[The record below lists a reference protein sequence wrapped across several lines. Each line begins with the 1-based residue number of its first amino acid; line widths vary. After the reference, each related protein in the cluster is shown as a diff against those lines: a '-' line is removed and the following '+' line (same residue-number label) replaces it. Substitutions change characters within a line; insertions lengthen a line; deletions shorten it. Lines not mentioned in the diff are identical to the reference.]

1 MEDGV
6 QLQRKC
12 FGCGRG
18 DAGCNGS
25 QMGKGGGVCKREW
38 EVDGT
43 VHAAAERNDGLL
55 MGDIGKERKRRT
67 QQSKFVLF
75 HERTLTQPK

>member
-12 FGCGRG
+12 FGCGCG

-25 QMGKGGGVCKREW
+25 QMGQGGGVCKRER
-38 EVDGT
+38 EVEGT
-43 VHAAAERNDGLL
+43 GHAAAERNYKGSDLIRV
-55 MGDIGKERKRRT
+55 MGYKWVTGRN
-67 QQSKFVLF
+67 
-75 HERTLTQPK
+75 

>member
-6 QLQRKC
+6 QLQRKR

-18 DAGCNGS
+18 DTGCNGS
-25 QMGKGGGVCKREW
+25 QMGKGGGMCKREQ

-43 VHAAAERNDGLL
+43 VHAAAERNDGLWT
-55 MGDIGKERKRRT
+55 GDVRKERKRRT
-67 QQSKFVLF
+67 QRSKFVLF
-75 HERTLTQPK
+75 HKRTLTQPR